1 MSILTIVLEAI
12 IGLVRLL
19 RALVELETARSRREE
34 CHSKARRPRHH
45 TRASDGRT
53 SEALNRNGVA

>member
-19 RALVELETARSRREE
+19 RALVELETAKHRRKE
-34 CHSKARRPRHH
+34 CHSEARRPRHL
-45 TRASDGRT
+45 TR
-53 SEALNRNGVA
+53 